1 LNHDCLCARSSRA
14 LRHLGQF
21 LAENTR
27 RSQDCVSGSGA
38 LAAPR
43 TSCAQHTSSGWYA
56 AHFHPSSG
64 FTTRSSCFPK
74 GGEVRA
80 ATPAGVEEAV
90 APQATAAP
98 LSWTCVRSGSS
109 QTQRDSQRS
118 RLILRGRRKCVLTT
132 SCLLRLIEIGFPPS
146 REPEHESELVVL
158 GARPLARPMYLLVVL
173 GAWPLAWSMYLH
185 SLF

>member
-1 LNHDCLCARSSRA
+1 
-14 LRHLGQF
+14 

-27 RSQDCVSGSGA
+27 RSQDCISGSGA
-38 LAAPR
+38 LATPR
-43 TSCAQHTSSGWYA
+43 TSRAQHTSSGWYA
-56 AHFHPSSG
+56 AHLYPASDS
-64 FTTRSSCFPK
+64 TTRSSCFPK

-98 LSWTCVRSGSS
+98 LSWTCVQSGSRR
-109 QTQRDSQRS
+109 TQRDSQRS

-132 SCLLRLIEIGFPPS
+132 SCLPRLIELGFPLS
-146 REPEHESELVVL
+146 REPEHDSELAVL

-173 GAWPLAWSMYLH
+173 GARPLARPMYLH